1 MVVKIEL
8 RDKSFNIIDILDNEK
23 MALTWEFLRIG
34 GCGSFSFNLPRQYCN
49 ERSIS
54 GDFNIRIYKRNSL
67 TNVYDLS
74 YQGIVEDKVPDIS
87 NIDETVTIQGHG
99 YQVQLSRIQLINKT
113 YTGQEASVII
123 KDLLDNFIVPNT
135 DVIYSGADISAT
147 SFIFDSIT
155 FNTDV
160 LSAIQTIADTVGG
173 LEFGV
178 NGSRSFYFKARSTTT
193 GLRFTVGDKMTAFND
208 DYSFK
213 DIVNRV
219 IVQGGDVAGTPF
231 APDSTTSPY
240 NDAPSQLKYGRRDQV
255 YQNSSI
261 VTDAVARQFAASV
274 LLEKKDVV
282 HNARAELVNYETQIE
297 STIPIPLLEIVSRG
311 TLYGE
316 KNYGTFLYS
325 GKIQYQVNRIVY
337 TLSDEDGSLVTDLE
351 MGQPRPSESEL
362 IAQLTYKLEQLRT
375 AAL

>member
-8 RDKSFNIIDILDNEK
+8 RDKSFNIIDILDGEK

-54 GDFNIRIYKRNSL
+54 GDFNIRIYNRNPS
-67 TNVYDLS
+67 TNNYDLWF
-74 YQGIVEDKVPDIS
+74 QGIVEDKIPDIN
-87 NIDETVTIQGHG
+87 NIDETVTVQGHG

-113 YTGQEASVII
+113 YSGQEASIII
-123 KDLLDNFIVPNT
+123 KDLLDNYIVPNT
-135 DVIYSGADISAT
+135 DVIYNGADITAT
-147 SFIFDSIT
+147 SFTFDSIT

-160 LSAIQTIADTVGG
+160 LSAIQTISDTVGG
-173 LEFGV
+173 LEWGV
-178 NGSRSFYFKARSTTT
+178 NSSRSFYFKPRSSTT
-193 GLRFTVGDKMTAFND
+193 GLRFALGDKMAAFND

-219 IVQGGDVAGTPF
+219 IVQGGDVAGIPF
-231 APDSTTSPY
+231 QPDSTTTPY
-240 NDAPSQLKYGRRDQV
+240 NDSSSQLKYGRRDQV

-261 VTDAVARQFAASV
+261 ITDAVAQQFAASV

-282 HNARAELVNYETQIE
+282 HNARTELVNYETQIE
-297 STIPIPLLEIVSRG
+297 ATIPVPLLEVVSRG

-325 GKIQYQVNRIVY
+325 GKIQYQINRIVY
-337 TLSDEDGSLVTDLE
+337 TLSDDSGALTTDLE
-351 MGQPRPSESEL
+351 MGQPRPTESEV
-362 IAQLTYKLEQLRT
+362 IAQLAYKLEQLRT
-375 AAL
+375 ATL